1 MQTMEMSAKAECLK
15 LLRELNRAISS
26 HRNLALCLGGSG
38 DCEQLRD
45 ELKRAR
51 RKAQETLKQTR
62 MKLSPYLQ
70 DQKLSDRERMEME
83 RLWYLY
89 YCCVCVLAGE
99 ELLARPDRG
108 GACRGGGLKQGLEEK
123 LVCESTEPFVGWPP
137 GVWGGLRHAGA
148 DSKGPEVEMRRTLG
162 LQRLFALHTA
172 PVGFINTGL
181 HEFVT
186 CGAGVGGGGAG
197 VGGGGSSGGGGGRSG
212 LFHHHHHHH
221 HHHHFNHQH
230 HPHQQPEVLDVPLA
244 DRLAL
249 ENAEVNQ
256 LQKEIAELH
265 DVIVDLQNSIAEM
278 KPSWLWGHD
287 DGGCQH
293 HSSGPQLLQQQQQQ
307 HGLPQS
313 PSALTYGSDSD
324 AESAFSDL
332 GSQADDSGMTI
343 QQRRCLCWVV
353 VSLVCILSVAAILG
367 ITIAVVF

>member
-1 MQTMEMSAKAECLK
+1 MQSMEMSAKAECLK

-51 RKAQETLKQTR
+51 RKAQEMLKQTR
-62 MKLSPYLQ
+62 MKLAPYLQ

-89 YCCVCVLAGE
+89 YCCVCVL
-99 ELLARPDRG
+99 
-108 GACRGGGLKQGLEEK
+108 
-123 LVCESTEPFVGWPP
+123 
-137 GVWGGLRHAGA
+137 
-148 DSKGPEVEMRRTLG
+148 EVEMRRTLG

-186 CGAGVGGGGAG
+186 CGASVAGGSCPGVGGGS
-197 VGGGGSSGGGGGRSG
+197 GGGGGGGRSG
-212 LFHHHHHHH
+212 FFHHHHHHH

-230 HPHQQPEVLDVPLA
+230 HPHQQSEVLDVPLA

-265 DVIVDLQNSIAEM
+265 DVIVDLQNIIAEM

-293 HSSGPQLLQQQQQQ
+293 HPTGPQQQ

-332 GSQADDSGMTI
+332 GSQAGDSGMTI